1 MSITSHTEIVNLSI
15 LNRLFLTWKA
25 KQSMSYQ
32 LEVCVDNLESLLNAI
47 EGGATRIELC
57 SSLSLGGLTPSL
69 GLMKQ
74 ASRLS
79 SIPIYAMIRPRQGDF
94 LFDENDVE
102 SMIEDIEAVKEAGL
116 DGIVIGALTPDGHV
130 DKNIC
135 KQLITAADRMGVTFH
150 RAIDQCCDVIQA
162 LEDIQELGCERILT
176 SGQASNALS
185 GASTIKLMKEHVG
198 DSISIMVGAGVTPS
212 NVKQIVAETGVT
224 EVHLSGKTTRSSH
237 MLYVSE
243 QVKMG
248 NTDIDDFSIPVTNT
262 DTIRSVAQQL
272 K

>member
-1 MSITSHTEIVNLSI
+1 
-15 LNRLFLTWKA
+15 
-25 KQSMSYQ
+25 MSYQ

-47 EGGATRIELC
+47 EAGATRIELC

-94 LFDENDVE
+94 LFNEHE
-102 SMIEDIEAVKEAGL
+102 LECMLEDIEAAKEAGL
-116 DGIVIGALTPDGHV
+116 DGIVIGALTPDGHI

-135 KQLITAADRMGVTFH
+135 KQLMAAADRMSVTFH
-150 RAIDQCCDVIQA
+150 RAIDQCCDVVQA
-162 LEDIQELGCERILT
+162 LQDIQELGCQRILT

-185 GASTIKLMKEHVG
+185 GVSTIKLMKEHAG
-198 DSISIMVGAGVTPS
+198 ESISIMVGAGVTPS
-212 NVKQIVAETGVT
+212 NVTQIMAETGVS
-224 EVHLSGKTTRSSH
+224 EVHLSGKTTRPSH

-243 QVKMG
+243 QAKMG
-248 NTDIDDFSIPVTNT
+248 NSDIDDFSIPVT
-262 DTIRSVAQQL
+262 DMATICSVAQQL
-272 K
+272 ELF